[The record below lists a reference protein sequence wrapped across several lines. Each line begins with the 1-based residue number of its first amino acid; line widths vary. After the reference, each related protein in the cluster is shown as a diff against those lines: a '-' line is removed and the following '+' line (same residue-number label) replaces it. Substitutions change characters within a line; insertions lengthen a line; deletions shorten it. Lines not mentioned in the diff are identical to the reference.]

1 MSIKPKNALIG
12 KHFYNS
18 LGWHT
23 VEAEVSTGC
32 FMVASTSRK
41 GQHVSRRI
49 WRTQDIA
56 PFRLYLNETDMHD
69 SELESIREQVA
80 LGGGK

>member
-12 KHFYNS
+12 KCFYTS
-18 LGWHT
+18 AGWHE

-32 FMVASTSRK
+32 FMVVTISRK
-41 GQHVSRRI
+41 GEHQTRKI

-56 PFRLYLNETDMHD
+56 PHQLYLNEVEMHQA
-69 SELESIREQVA
+69 ELEVRS
-80 LGGGK
+80 